1 MDNDTNTTIGKV
13 VAVTFG
19 RAVVVGAVVNADLVL
34 VDAVELVTE
43 GVVVLGAF
51 VVGAVLAVD
60 DVGGGDDDTTLL
72 PGVNRFTMGTPVRRL
87 VN

>member
-19 RAVVVGAVVNADLVL
+19 RAVVVGDVVNADLVL

-51 VVGAVLAVD
+51 VVPSW
-60 DVGGGDDDTTLL
+60 LL
-72 PGVNRFTMGTPVRRL
+72 MTSEEVMMTQHYCRALTGLPWAHL
-87 VN
+87 LED